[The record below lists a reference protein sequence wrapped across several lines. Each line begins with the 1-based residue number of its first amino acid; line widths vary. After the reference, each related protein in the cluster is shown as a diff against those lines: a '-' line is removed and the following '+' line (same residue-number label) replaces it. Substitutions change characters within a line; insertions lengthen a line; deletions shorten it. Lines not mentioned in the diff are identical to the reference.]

1 MAHGFLLIFLFSC
14 MISITNIHA
23 CNQAEHISLL
33 LFARTLS
40 FPPVNW
46 SSLVDCCHWNG
57 ITCNQEGWVIHLL
70 LSFKGLK
77 GGMFL
82 SSLRNLTHLTH
93 LNLSHNSLHGAL
105 ETKFFSSL
113 NRLKILDLSYN
124 FFLERYRFLYH
135 PKNIQTIDLSSN
147 YFHGAIPS
155 SFFQQ
160 AWNLTSFNVSNNTFS
175 GPIPSSIC
183 LRSSP
188 SIKVLDFSYNK
199 FSGNI
204 SCGFGG
210 CSKLQIFHVGHNN
223 LSGSLPEDIYNVT
236 KLEELA
242 LPLNSLNGVI
252 SERITNLTHLTIL
265 DLFYNHLS
273 GVIPL
278 NFGKLSKLKFM
289 NLGFNSLQGNVPP
302 SLMNCTNLVELHLG
316 FNYLEDDLTKP
327 NFSKLSHLSKLDLGG
342 NNFTGIL
349 AISPYSCRSLKAIRL
364 SVNPYLK
371 GQVHL
376 EILSLKSL
384 SFLSLASVQLTNI
397 TGAIKILMRCKSLH
411 ALFLASSFSGEAM
424 PTDDDMVDFHGFQN
438 LHLLS
443 LGGCGLAGQ
452 IPGWLS
458 NLKNLEML
466 YLGFN
471 QILGSIPSW
480 LGTLPKLFFV
490 SLSSNQISGEF
501 PKQLCSLP
509 MLMMDESRLDD
520 YEFELPLISLPIK
533 NPCFWPRRLSNFP
546 GTIDLGLN
554 NISGSIP
561 TEIGQL
567 LFLRELYL
575 NNNNN
580 NFLGDIPDQISDLKY
595 LEVLNLTT
603 NHLSEKNPW
612 SMASLNFLREF
623 NVSYNNIEGQ
633 IPKGTQLQSFNTSAF
648 DGNPKLCGAPLPNEC
663 KEIDADNKNDNQDA
677 NNESDEHPWF
687 YILAAL
693 GFIVGFWGVC
703 GTLVLKKT

>member
-1 MAHGFLLIFLFSC
+1 MASGLNHSTCSPTILTQTAIRPINLALKSIFGSGSRGEVDAG
-14 MISITNIHA
+14 SIVDTSRSSWLSVRNRFIPIDSA
-23 CNQAEHISLL
+23 
-33 LFARTLS
+33 FARTLS
-40 FPPVNW
+40 SSPLNW

-57 ITCNQEGWVIHLL
+57 ITCNQEGRVIHLL
-70 LSFKGLK
+70 LPSKGLK
-77 GGMFL
+77 GGMFV
-82 SSLRNLTHLTH
+82 SSLENLTHLTH
-93 LNLSHNSLHGAL
+93 LNLSHNSLHGTL
-105 ETKFFSSL
+105 ETKFFPSL
-113 NRLKILDLSYN
+113 NCLEIFDLSYN
-124 FFLERYRFLYH
+124 LFSGKFPFSIP
-135 PKNIQTIDLSSN
+135 PKSIQTIDLSCN

-183 LRSSP
+183 LRS
-188 SIKVLDFSYNK
+188 
-199 FSGNI
+199 
-204 SCGFGG
+204 
-210 CSKLQIFHVGHNN
+210 
-223 LSGSLPEDIYNVT
+223 
-236 KLEELA
+236 
-242 LPLNSLNGVI
+242 
-252 SERITNLTHLTIL
+252 ITNLTHLTIL

-289 NLGFNSLQGNVPP
+289 NLGFNSLQGNLPP

-316 FNYLEDDLTKP
+316 FNYLEGDVTKP

-349 AISPYSCRSLKAIRL
+349 PISLYSCRSLKAIRL

-371 GQVHL
+371 GQVHP

-384 SFLSLASVQLTNI
+384 SFLSLGSVQLTNI

-438 LHLLS
+438 LRVLS
-443 LGGCGLAGQ
+443 LGGCGIVGQ

-471 QILGSIPSW
+471 QISGSIPSW

-533 NPCFWPRRLSNFP
+533 NPRFWPRRLSNFP

-575 NNNNN
+575 NSN

-595 LEVLNLTT
+595 LEVLNLST
-603 NHLSEKNPW
+603 NHLSGKIPW

-633 IPKGTQLQSFNTSAF
+633 IPKGTQLQSFNASAF
-648 DGNPKLCGAPLPNEC
+648 EGNPKLCGAPLPNEC
-663 KEIDADNKNDNQDA
+663 KEIEADNKNDNQDA
-677 NNESDEHPWF
+677 NNESDELPWF
-687 YILAAL
+687 YFFATL

-703 GTLVLKKT
+703 GTLVLKKTWRHTYFQFLDNVQDLLYVKT